1 MKKLQDDFGRKTK
14 WSDLPSRCHTSSC
27 GELLK
32 GENNREQEQ
41 TIFVTIQAKNDE
53 YLDEGSG
60 TRDAEEGKDYRT
72 TQYPKNKHS
81 Y

>member
-1 MKKLQDDFGRKTK
+1 M
-14 WSDLPSRCHTSSC
+14 
-27 GELLK
+27 
-32 GENNREQEQ
+32 
-41 TIFVTIQAKNDE
+41 FVTIQAKDDE

-60 TRDAEEGKDYRT
+60 TRDAEEGKDYRN

>member
-1 MKKLQDDFGRKTK
+1 MTLEGKPNGQICPLGATPAVVESFWKEKTIEN
-14 WSDLPSRCHTSSC
+14 RNRQF
-27 GELLK
+27 LLL
-32 GENNREQEQ
+32 
-41 TIFVTIQAKNDE
+41 IQAKNDE